1 MPEALAVESPAITL
15 DEQSIVDFAQLFDPQ
30 PYHLDREAADASIF
44 GGLCASGWQIGALA
58 SRLTGEALIAA
69 GVAYITTTQVNHMRW
84 LRPTFVDDQLI
95 AQIAVGDT
103 LPGSPVPGCD
113 SLNVAVVLKDDKDQA
128 VAEMACRVAVA
139 KDKTL

>member
-1 MPEALAVESPAITL
+1 MTEARAAESPAITL

-58 SRLTGEALIAA
+58 SRLTGEALIDA
-69 GVAYITTTQVNHMRW
+69 GVAYITTTQVKQMRW

-95 AQIAVGDT
+95 AQLSFGDT

-113 SLNVAVVLKDDKDQA
+113 SLDVAVVLNDAKDQA
-128 VAEMACRVAVA
+128 VAEMTCRVAVA
-139 KDKTL
+139 TDETL